1 MELPRPPSEAASI
14 AMGGSSSK
22 AAPPQDK
29 PKGFTVR
36 VSKRTTR
43 PSRFHVH
50 PHRLTLSFS
59 PLTLSLHGQMS
70 PAVAQQVQAAAA
82 QSAPAA
88 GGGAASNEAAYEE
101 AFKQGYE
108 YAVQQFMQQ
117 QQAQVQSGS
126 SEQQLA
132 SLQQNNEEYERM
144 VREKTESLRAREYR
158 CAPP

>member
-1 MELPRPPSEAASI
+1 MSSACYGPIMSRCRVGERAQESWNWPRPPSEAASI

-70 PAVAQQVQAAAA
+70 PAVAQQVQAAVNSFVKAH
-82 QSAPAA
+82 
-88 GGGAASNEAAYEE
+88 GDELVVLWVE
-101 AFKQGYE
+101 
-108 YAVQQFMQQ
+108 QQFI
-117 QQAQVQSGS
+117 
-126 SEQQLA
+126 L
-132 SLQQNNEEYERM
+132 R
-144 VREKTESLRAREYR
+144 KTVLLTY
-158 CAPP
+158 